1 MVHQGMVKFA
11 ALITYHTILVY
22 LNNHDCRKIS
32 AKTPIYYVCEI
43 FNWIYHAHM
52 KGELFLHLEFLS

>member
-1 MVHQGMVKFA
+1 MVDRGVITFV
-11 ALITYHTILVY
+11 ALIIYLIILVY
-22 LNNHDCRKIS
+22 LDNHGCRKIS

-52 KGELFLHLEFLS
+52 